1 MLGLTCSNLIR
12 MFIGWHIFL
21 ENPTKKMLLMP
32 IEPWEG
38 VKLVMILMKACSK
51 LCSKP
56 WEGMFSFFVFSVSC
70 HFVLNVGFFSFEIGV
85 VWASFSSYQWDY
97 GYCWRSK
104 TRTLQIPF
112 SVQGLAIVNTFKCTI
127 QKRFCIA
134 CSDSCFKF

>member
-1 MLGLTCSNLIR
+1 MTY
-12 MFIGWHIFL
+12 FL
-21 ENPTKKMLLMP
+21 RESDKEDVVDANRTLRRCEVGDDLD
-32 IEPWEG
+32 EG
-38 VKLVMILMKACSK
+38 ISK
-51 LCSKP
+51 LCNKP

-104 TRTLQIPF
+104 TRTLQIHF